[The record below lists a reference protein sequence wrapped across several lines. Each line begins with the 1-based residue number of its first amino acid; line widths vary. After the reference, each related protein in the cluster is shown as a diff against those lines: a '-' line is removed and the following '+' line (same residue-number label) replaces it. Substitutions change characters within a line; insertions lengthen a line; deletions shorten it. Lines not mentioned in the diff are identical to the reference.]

1 VAEISGDII
10 RRAQLGDRTA
20 FTDVVVQY
28 QNYVFSIAMSIVKDP
43 SDAEDLTQEVFI
55 RLLRTIAQYNGDS
68 RFSTWLYRLVI
79 NLGRDELRRRSRR
92 IRPELRMS
100 TTDDAPDPVFDIVDD
115 DRHID
120 PLDSLMLAEMRRE
133 IRQAIMQLDDNYRI
147 ALTLHYFDDMN
158 YDEIANIMNIP
169 LNTVK
174 SHIRRG
180 KERLMA
186 IIQKNHSELL
196 RERPNADV
204 SSVSTITML
213 RYCGESS

>member
-1 VAEISGDII
+1 MAEISGDII
-10 RRAQLGDRTA
+10 RRAQLGDRAA
-20 FTDVVVQY
+20 FTDVVVHY
-28 QNYVFSIAMSIVKDP
+28 QHYVYSIAMSIVKDP

-92 IRPELRMS
+92 IRPELHVQT
-100 TTDDAPDPVFDIVDD
+100 TTDTPDPVVDIVDD
-115 DRHID
+115 DRRID

-133 IRQAIMQLDDNYRI
+133 MRQAMLHLDENYRI
-147 ALTLHYFDDMN
+147 ALTLHYFDDMK

-204 SSVSTITML
+204 SSVPTITML